1 MSSQEPFRIPP
12 VPDTQI
18 NLVRHVLEVRAS
30 NAGLCEKPLSLAK
43 QICTK
48 LVSQTSWPFLSLLS

>member
-43 QICTK
+43 
-48 LVSQTSWPFLSLLS
+48 